1 MNTLLRVLLLIW
13 IFGYLFVSC
22 SPLLGGD
29 LILGAI
35 TFVGGLILFV
45 PWVIG
50 IVVLAILIRMTGNRP
65 G

>member
-35 TFVGGLILFV
+35 TFLGGIVLLV

-50 IVVLAILIRMTGNRP
+50 ILVLAVLVRLTDPVRR
-65 G
+65 

>member
-1 MNTLLRVLLLIW
+1 VNTLLRVLLLVW

-35 TFVGGLILFV
+35 TLVGG
-45 PWVIG
+45 
-50 IVVLAILIRMTGNRP
+50 VVLFIPWMIGVAVLGFLIWATNPRVR
-65 G
+65 

>member
-35 TFVGGLILFV
+35 TFVGGIVLFV
-45 PWVIG
+45 PWLIG
-50 IVVLAILIRMTGNRP
+50 IGVLLILIRVTANRP

>member
-22 SPLLGGD
+22 GPLLGGD
-29 LILGAI
+29 LILGTITALGAI
-35 TFVGGLILFV
+35 VLFI

-50 IVVLAILIRMTGNRP
+50 IGVLAILVRMTNPPSR
-65 G
+65 